1 MPAIPKAYTYA
12 FIIGLMLVLLTI
24 IRLVHV
30 NTKIVTAHVINMDES
45 KERLAEFQENAR
57 AAFGTALP
65 VIRWPAY
72 DSRKMTEKELA
83 PLKLSKYIWK
93 WAVDNKKMG
102 MMGCYLSHRTL
113 LKHLETLPVASNNAH
128 LILED
133 DAYVPPD
140 FWKQWEQVLEEAPG
154 DWEILQLGV
163 TFPNLRRIKSEGG
176 GRVHRHLGD
185 KGNGGTFAYVVRHSA
200 LRKIN
205 THLEY
210 MTDPIDIM
218 FRNKWREWNYYI
230 VYPEICP
237 HNDHGESIIVEK

>member
-1 MPAIPKAYTYA
+1 MSQTYA
-12 FIIGLMLVLLTI
+12 YLSIVIGVLVLLTI
-24 IRLVHV
+24 IRLLHG
-30 NTKIVTAHVINMDES
+30 NTRIVTAHVINMDES
-45 KERLAEFQENAR
+45 RERLYEFQENAR
-57 AAFGTALP
+57 IAFGSTLP

-72 DSRKMTEKELA
+72 DSRKMTESQLA

-102 MMGCYLSHRTL
+102 MLGCYLSHRTL
-113 LKHLETLPVASNNAH
+113 LKHLETLHVNSNDAH

-140 FWKQWEQVLEEAPG
+140 FWKQWSRVLEDAPD

-163 TFPNLRRIKSEGG
+163 TFPNLRHINGRI
-176 GRVHRHLGD
+176 HRHLGD

-205 THLEY
+205 AHLTY
-210 MTDPIDIM
+210 MSDPIDIM
-218 FRNKWREWNYYI
+218 FRNKWRDWKYYI